1 MLISEILPWLLSSHI
16 PLPIH
21 LSVLSSS
28 KHFNSRSTCLYLT
41 VSSHDHL
48 LSGVLQFPSMLSL
61 LLHLPHLFST
71 WYTTARV
78 ILLSY
83 KTVQGINL
91 LKLSNDLSVLS
102 ECKPKPSQ
110 GLTNS
115 LTLLELSPV
124 SLPLYYSDWDKL
136 SSLLFL
142 LLGWYVLASRLFT

>member
-28 KHFNSRSTCLYLT
+28 KHFNSQVHVYLT
-41 VSSHDHL
+41 VSNMIISYLECCSFLYVVFASALASLVFHL
-48 LSGVLQFPSMLSL
+48 VHNS
-61 LLHLPHLFST
+61 
-71 WYTTARV
+71 RV

-124 SLPLYYSDWDKL
+124 SLLYIILIEINWALCCSFYWDGM
-136 SSLLFL
+136 SLLQGFSL
-142 LLGWYVLASRLFT
+142 KY

>member
-28 KHFNSRSTCLYLT
+28 KHFNSWSTCLYLT
-41 VSSHDHL
+41 VPSHDHL

-115 LTLLELSPV
+115 LTFLELSPV

-142 LLGWYVLASRLFT
+142 LLG